1 MQNKIIY
8 IIFSL
13 VFCCALNTA
22 CDKKPVPPEEPIA
35 TYKTKLEVVW
45 TRYFHSD
52 KIGGELFL
60 DPIFWNDHVVISSSH
75 GSHYT
80 KQQRIRVLNKLT
92 GEDHPAWAHEPGG
105 IVDQG
110 NFMECIHIGGH
121 DNNILF
127 TGDDLC
133 LYAVDLNTG
142 QRIWK
147 HKHYP
152 NDGIHKFSMLG
163 NMPLQVYSAPSG
175 GLSTSWCRIAKCDL
189 ETGEKTDLVETW
201 IEDNYEFLLT
211 PPAWTTNNIGDTI
224 IMFLSGSWNF
234 ELVHGKTKAYCYN
247 ITQKRMEWEK
257 RDFTNHGD
265 AGFLIPIIANNDKVI
280 FQTIKSLHCFDIESG
295 DLLWQYVPV
304 PIEGYSGMPMLYRDE
319 KLYIRCVSGKVTC
332 LNPQTGAVI
341 WKTGEDY
348 IPAPDG
354 RMDIY
359 NGKLYLAAWG
369 DNVEFYLYCLSAE
382 NGDFI
387 WQDKGPFNKI
397 SGGVAI
403 DQNTGYLYCTN
414 NREIMCID
422 LNKSPKEE

>member
-1 MQNKIIY
+1 MQNRIIY
-8 IIFSL
+8 IISSL

-22 CDKKPVPPEEPIA
+22 CDKKPILPEGLGTE
-35 TYKTKLEVVW
+35 YKTKLEVVW

-60 DPIFWNDHVVISSSH
+60 DPIFWNDYVIISSSH

-80 KQQRIRVLNKLT
+80 KQRGIRVLHKAT
-92 GEDHPAWAHEPGG
+92 GEDHPVWGHEPGG
-105 IVDQG
+105 VVDYG
-110 NFMECIHIGGH
+110 HFIECIHIGGQN
-121 DNNILF
+121 NNILF
-127 TGDDLC
+127 TGYSQY

-142 QRIWK
+142 QRVWK
-147 HKHYP
+147 HTHG
-152 NDGIHKFSMLG
+152 NNIGINKFSMLG
-163 NMPLQVYSAPSG
+163 NVPFQIYKPYTG
-175 GLSTSWCRIAKCDL
+175 GLSTSWCRIAKCDIN
-189 ETGEKTDLVETW
+189 TGEKTDLVETW
-201 IEDNYEFLLT
+201 MEDDYEFLLD
-211 PPAWTTNNIGDTI
+211 PPTWTTNETGDTL
-224 IMFLSGSWNF
+224 IMFLYGGWNF
-234 ELVHGKTKAYCYN
+234 QLVKGLVKAYCYN

-257 RDFTNHGD
+257 RDFVAGED
-265 AGFLIPIIANNDKVI
+265 ACFNIPIIINNNKVV
-280 FQTIKSLHCFDIESG
+280 FQAAKSLYCFDISSG
-295 DLLWQYVPV
+295 DLIWKYNPT
-304 PIEGYSGMPMLYRDE
+304 PMESYSGTPMLYRDE

-332 LNPQTGAVI
+332 LNAQTGAML
-341 WKTGEDY
+341 WKTRNEY
-348 IPAPDG
+348 IPAPNG

-397 SGGVAI
+397 SGGVTI

>member
-1 MQNKIIY
+1 MKNKFFFITL
-8 IIFSL
+8 IIF
-13 VFCCALNTA
+13 CNITNIA
-22 CDKKPVPPEEPIA
+22 CDKKPVPPEEPIT
-35 TYKTKLEVVW
+35 TYKSKLEVVW

-60 DPIFWNDHVVISSSH
+60 DPIFWNDYVIISSSS

-80 KQQRIRVLNKLT
+80 KQYGIRVLHKET
-92 GEDHPAWAHEPGG
+92 GKDHPIWAHEPGG
-105 IVDQG
+105 LLDPGHIS
-110 NFMECIHIGGH
+110 ECIHIGGY

-127 TGDDLC
+127 TGYSPY
-133 LYAVDLNTG
+133 LYAIDLNTG
-142 QRIWK
+142 QKLWK

-152 NDGIHKFSMLG
+152 NGGIHKFSMLG
-163 NMPLQVYSAPSG
+163 NIPLQVYYAPSG
-175 GLSTSWCRIAKCDL
+175 GLSTSWCRIAKCDP

-211 PPAWTTNNIGDTI
+211 PPTWTTSDAGDTLI
-224 IMFLSGSWNF
+224 LFLSSGWNF
-234 ELVHGKTKAYCYN
+234 QLIQGNVKAYCYN
-247 ITQKRMEWEK
+247 ITKKRMEWKKEN
-257 RDFTNHGD
+257 FVSGGD
-265 AGFLIPIIANNDKVI
+265 SGFHIPIVINNNKVI
-280 FQTIKSLHCFDIESG
+280 FQILRSFHCFDITTG
-295 DLLWQYVPV
+295 DLVWQHIPN
-304 PIEGYSGMPMLYRDE
+304 PMRSFSETPMLYNNE
-319 KLYIRCVSGKVTC
+319 KLYARSDGGTVFC
-332 LNPQTGAVI
+332 LNAQTGDLI
-341 WKTGEDY
+341 WKASDEY

-359 NGKLYLAAWG
+359 DEKLYLAAWG

-397 SGGVAI
+397 SGGITI